1 MAWVML
7 NNLSA
12 EVYLLSLVGS
22 LYIALG
28 LKVLHVGKSCWLIVQ
43 MPSVVGVL
51 LGSQTFEAESLPSLS
66 RSSRRNEERGSRV

>member
-1 MAWVML
+1 ML

-12 EVYLLSLVGS
+12 EVYLLSLVG

-28 LKVLHVGKSCWLIVQ
+28 LKVLHVGKSCRLIVK

-51 LGSQTFEAESLPSLS
+51 LGSQAFEAESLPSLS
-66 RSSRRNEERGSRV
+66 RSSRRNEERDSRV